1 MEIESEKCK
10 FKFCVQIFALLFLHI
25 MTKCRRKPVAF
36 VYIESVINILLYRFV
51 HNLANQSYNH
61 AELSLVWNK
70 TAENVAQKATSTSW
84 RKSLL
89 VWDKYGQKQPV
100 I

>member
-1 MEIESEKCK
+1 
-10 FKFCVQIFALLFLHI
+10 
-25 MTKCRRKPVAF
+25 MTKCRRKPVTF
-36 VYIESVINILLYRFV
+36 VYIKIVINTLLYRFV
-51 HNLANQSYNH
+51 HSLANQSYNH

-70 TAENVAQKATSTSW
+70 AAENVAQKATSTSW

>member
-1 MEIESEKCK
+1 M
-10 FKFCVQIFALLFLHI
+10 FAFSFLHI
-25 MTKCRRKPVAF
+25 MKKCRRKPVAF
-36 VYIESVINILLYRFV
+36 VYIESVINILLYRCV
-51 HNLANQSYNH
+51 HNLANQSYDH